1 MRSRENVAC
10 YDSSGRM
17 KEMDSSPRSR
27 KIALERIAPIQ
38 VNISKDGNECQ
49 QSGEQSV
56 LRQGRLEVAISGL
69 MQTSQRNV
77 E

>member
-1 MRSRENVAC
+1 M
-10 YDSSGRM
+10 G
-17 KEMDSSPRSR
+17 SSPRSR

-56 LRQGRLEVAISGL
+56 LRQGRLEVAFRGL

-77 E
+77 K